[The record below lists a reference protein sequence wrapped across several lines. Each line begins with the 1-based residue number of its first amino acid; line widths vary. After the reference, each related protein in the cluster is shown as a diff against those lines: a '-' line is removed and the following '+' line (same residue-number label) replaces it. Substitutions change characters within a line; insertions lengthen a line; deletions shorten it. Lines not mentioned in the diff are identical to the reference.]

1 MVATALVVG
10 ASLFLGLS
18 DGDSDDAG
26 AASASLPPITAP
38 SGPSSPVPSDRIV
51 VAASSFLLPD
61 GGITYDPTNTID
73 DNLET
78 AWNSDTGES
87 SGRGELLTFRF
98 TEPID
103 LTAIRFTNGYA
114 KNDEIYTANHRVQQL
129 WVRTDAGDQLV
140 NLLDTSDEQEIAAD
154 FGYTSKVVL
163 EIVEIYPGA
172 GFENPSLT
180 PDLAL
185 TEIDFVAVQR

>member
-1 MVATALVVG
+1 MSTALVVA
-10 ASLFLGLS
+10 ASFALRFLD
-18 DGDSDDAG
+18 DGTEGVMGTGDDAV
-26 AASASLPPITAP
+26 PPITAP
-38 SGPSSPVPSDRIV
+38 TGPSSEVSSERIV
-51 VAASSFLLPD
+51 VAATSFLVPD
-61 GGITYDPTNTID
+61 GAITYDPTNTID
-73 DNLET
+73 DDLQT
-78 AWNSDTGES
+78 AWNSDAGDT

-114 KNDEIYTANHRVQQL
+114 KNPEIFAANHRVQQL

-140 NLLDTSDEQEIAAD
+140 NLLDTSTEQEITVD

-163 EIVEIYPGA
+163 EIVEVYEGL
-172 GFENPSLT
+172 GFDDASLT
-180 PDLAL
+180 ADLAL